1 MATFL
6 ELQDLCLSWLDD
18 LDAGYFTRPQLAV
31 WLNNAQRECQKQLLQ
46 AGASENWYETTKYG
60 NTVAEQ
66 SEYTMPTDFLK
77 VNKFEVVASGTG
89 INENKQVLDPVTTIQ
104 LNQQPLQTG
113 LPAVYG
119 LKKNCFVLKPIPD
132 QIYKIY
138 LTYSYRV
145 VDMTVNSQVPD
156 VPEQYHEYL
165 PVLAVIDG
173 FFKDTRD
180 VSQFVAAKRDFYI
193 EMMKQ
198 DANSRRV
205 DFPRT
210 VNSTEDGSWNT
221 GYSF

>member
-1 MATFL
+1 MATFQD
-6 ELQDLCLSWLDD
+6 LQNLCLSWLDD
-18 LDAGYFTRPQLAV
+18 LDAGYFTLPQVSV

-46 AGASENWYETTKYG
+46 AGENWYETTLYG
-60 NTVAEQ
+60 NTVQ
-66 SEYTMPTDFLK
+66 NQDNYTCPADFLK

-89 INENKQVLDPVTTIQ
+89 TQENRQILWPVTTIQ
-104 LNQQPLQTG
+104 LNQQPLDQG

-119 LKKNCFVLKPIPD
+119 IKKNCFTLKPTPD
-132 QIYKIY
+132 NIYKLY

-145 VDMTVNSQVPD
+145 ADMTVPTQVPD

-180 VSQFVAAKRDFYI
+180 VSQFVAAKKEVYLQ
-193 EMMKQ
+193 MLKQ
-198 DANSRRV
+198 DSQNRRV

-210 VNSTEDGSWNT
+210 VNSTEDGEWNT
-221 GYSF
+221 GYLF